1 MIDKNPATFWEHIYD
16 LREQGLIPRVWKTGH
31 LSEHLE
37 GAYAAN
43 TITLAPYNFSISR
56 EGDRMGGFVER
67 GQAPRAW
74 RVGRG
79 QFQLVAD
86 PEDDAETQTADRTRS
101 VERAQELRSRQKRPA
116 NGRTVAPTPS
126 PDLTD
131 QPGQRNGA
139 ASITPDP
146 SAHDT
151 SASGRYVSIP
161 VNLTESERE
170 SLAGLPT
177 TEKKALFIVRKHL
190 EDKYQGRVSI
200 QEDRNGVDLR
210 VEIDGKTERIE
221 VKGTE
226 KPTIAWQQLK
236 VSSQKSHDALEN
248 RDASLYRVVNVDG
261 AQPHIYVL
269 TYGRDFTLEPEP
281 RWVVRRVPPK
291 DDRYPLRG
299 EPYRYDL
306 PYDPVAAGE
315 WEARG

>member
-1 MIDKNPATFWEHIYD
+1 MIDQNPATFWEHVYD
-16 LREQGLIPRVWKTGH
+16 LRKKGLISRVWKTGH
-31 LSEHLE
+31 LAEHLE

-86 PEDDAETQTADRTRS
+86 PEDDVETQTAERNKS
-101 VERAQELRSRQKRPA
+101 VERAQELRSRKKRPVDWQ
-116 NGRTVAPTPS
+116 TDAPTPS
-126 PDLTD
+126 PNLPD

-139 ASITPDP
+139 AINPDA

-151 SASGRYVSIP
+151 PASDRYVFIP
-161 VNLTESERE
+161 VTLTESERQ
-170 SLAGLPT
+170 SLASLPT

-190 EDKYQGRVSI
+190 GEKYGDQARI
-200 QEDRNGVDLR
+200 QEDRDGVDLR
-210 VEIDGKTERIE
+210 VEIDGRAERIE

-226 KPTIAWQQLK
+226 KATIAWQQLK
-236 VSSQKSHDALEN
+236 VSSQKSHDALESRN
-248 RDASLYRVVNVDG
+248 ALLYRVVDIDG
-261 AQPHIYVL
+261 PRPHIHVL

-281 RWVVRRVPPK
+281 RWAVRRVPPK

-299 EPYRYDL
+299 EPYRYDM

>member
-1 MIDKNPATFWEHIYD
+1 MLDHKPVTFWQHVYD
-16 LREQGLIPRVWKTGH
+16 LRRKGLIARTWRTGH
-31 LSEHLE
+31 LTEHLE
-37 GAYAAN
+37 GAYATN

-79 QFQLVAD
+79 QFQLVVD
-86 PEDDAETQTADRTRS
+86 PEDDVETQT
-101 VERAQELRSRQKRPA
+101 VERNRARERAKELRSRERRPA
-116 NGRTVAPTPS
+116 DGGVEVTMPSQPS
-126 PDLTD
+126 P
-131 QPGQRNGA
+131 QNG
-139 ASITPDP
+139 SVITPDA

-151 SASGRYVSIP
+151 SASGRYTSIS
-161 VNLTESERE
+161 VTLTESERQ
-170 SLAGLPT
+170 SLTSLPT

-190 EDKYQGRVSI
+190 EEKYGGRASI
-200 QEDRNGVDLR
+200 QQDRDGVDLR
-210 VEIDGKTERIE
+210 VEIDGKTEKIE

-236 VSSQKSHDALEN
+236 VSSQKSHDSLES
-248 RDASLYRVVNVDG
+248 RDASLYRVVDIDG
-261 AQPHIYVL
+261 TRPHIYVL

-281 RWVVRRVPPK
+281 RWMVKRVPPK

-299 EPYRYDL
+299 EPYRYEL